1 LNLISSSG
9 RSGVTAVH
17 GGMIVTVGVDT
28 HTEADRPDRA
38 AAVAMASDPLDAESA
53 AWAVQSGRAAGTP
66 GRGTP
71 RWR

>member
-1 LNLISSSG
+1 
-9 RSGVTAVH
+9 
-17 GGMIVTVGVDT
+17 MIVTVGVDT

-38 AAVAMASDPLDAESA
+38 AAVATASDPLDAESA

>member
-1 LNLISSSG
+1 M
-9 RSGVTAVH
+9 H